1 MSFSAVDHGMMA
13 RALQLAERGLW
24 TTSPNPRV
32 GCVVV
37 RDGEIV
43 GEGWHVQAGEPHAE
57 VHALRAAGARAR
69 GATAY
74 VTLEPCSH
82 YGRTPPCAEA
92 LIAAGVSRVVCAMT
106 DPNPL
111 VAGKGLTMLQAAGI
125 ETASG
130 LLENEA
136 RGLNI
141 GFVSRMTRGRP
152 WLRLKVAA
160 SLDGK
165 TALNNGLSQ
174 WITGPDARRDGH
186 AWRARACAI
195 LTGIGTVRD
204 DDPQLSVRDVATTRQ
219 PLRVL
224 VDSKLEISPTARI
237 LQDGPVLI
245 VGAVE
250 NAEKMALLR
259 STGNFVE
266 ILNNSAGKV
275 DLKALLELLAQRGIN
290 EVHAEAGFKLNG
302 SLLRE
307 GLVDELL
314 LYLAPCLIGHQA
326 SSLFNLPALTTL
338 DDKSRLQIRD
348 LRQVGADCL
357 SAVGPHTAHPASFLK
372 RTVRH
377 SMVSASSNNKRP
389 LSNSPMPAASFSA
402 SAACMVPIMPVS
414 GAKTPITA
422 QRTSSTSSPSGKR
435 Q

>member
-32 GCVVV
+32 GCVLV

-43 GEGWHVQAGEPHAE
+43 GEGWHEKAGEPHAE
-57 VHALRAAGARAR
+57 VHALHAAGDKAH

-82 YGRTPPCAEA
+82 HGRTPPCAEA
-92 LIAAGVSRVVCAMT
+92 LIAAGVSRVVAAMT

-111 VAGKGLTMLQAAGI
+111 VAGQGLALLQAADI

-136 RGLNI
+136 RELNI

-152 WLRLKVAA
+152 WLRLKAAA

-165 TALNNGLSQ
+165 TALNNGVSQ

-204 DDPQLSVRDVATTRQ
+204 DNPQLNVRDVETPRQ
-219 PLRVL
+219 PLRVV
-224 VDSKLEISPTARI
+224 VDSRLETPLDARI
-237 LQDGPVLI
+237 LQGGTTLI
-245 VGAVE
+245 AGAVE
-250 NAEKMALLR
+250 NVGRIEALR
-259 STGNFVE
+259 SVGAEVL
-266 ILNNSAGKV
+266 ILPNASGKV
-275 DLKALLELLAQRGIN
+275 DLAALLAALAQRGVN

-314 LYLAPCLIGHQA
+314 LYLAPCLIGHEA
-326 SSLFNLPALTTL
+326 NGLFNLPELATL
-338 DDKSRLQIRD
+338 DGKRRLQIRD
-348 LRQVGADCL
+348 LRQIGADIRVV
-357 SAVGPHTAHPASFLK
+357 ARPA
-372 RTVRH
+372 
-377 SMVSASSNNKRP
+377 
-389 LSNSPMPAASFSA
+389 
-402 SAACMVPIMPVS
+402 
-414 GAKTPITA
+414 
-422 QRTSSTSSPSGKR
+422 
-435 Q
+435 

>member
-1 MSFSAVDHGMMA
+1 MSFSADDFRLMA

-43 GEGWHVQAGEPHAE
+43 GEGWHEKAGEPHAE
-57 VHALRAAGARAR
+57 VHALRAAGDKAR

-74 VTLEPCSH
+74 VTLEPCCH
-82 YGRTPPCAEA
+82 HGRTPPCAEA
-92 LIAAGVSRVVCAMT
+92 LIAAGVSRVVAAMT
-106 DPNPL
+106 DSNPL
-111 VAGKGLTMLQAAGI
+111 VSGKGLALLQSAGI

-136 RGLNI
+136 RELNI

-152 WLRLKVAA
+152 WLRLKAAA

-165 TALNNGLSQ
+165 TALNNGVSQ
-174 WITGPDARRDGH
+174 WITGADARRDGH

-204 DDPQLSVRDVATTRQ
+204 DDPSLTVRDVVTTRQ
-219 PLRVL
+219 PLRVV
-224 VDSKLEISPTARI
+224 VDSKLEIAPTARI
-237 LQDGPVLI
+237 LQGEPVLI

-250 NAEKMALLR
+250 NAEKTALLR

-266 ILNNSAGKV
+266 ILNNGAGKV

-290 EVHAEAGFKLNG
+290 EVHAEAGCKLNG

-314 LYLAPCLIGHQA
+314 LYLAPCLIGDAA
-326 SSLFNLPALTTL
+326 SGLFNLPELTTL
-338 DDKSRLQIRD
+338 DGKQRLKIRD
-348 LRQVGADCL
+348 LRQLGEDIRLIARF
-357 SAVGPHTAHPASFLK
+357 P
-372 RTVRH
+372 
-377 SMVSASSNNKRP
+377 
-389 LSNSPMPAASFSA
+389 
-402 SAACMVPIMPVS
+402 
-414 GAKTPITA
+414 
-422 QRTSSTSSPSGKR
+422 
-435 Q
+435 